1 MVKSIKR
8 LRERERKVQKVNRL
22 QENGKIICKKLA
34 ILPVNG
40 FSLRPKE
47 EKRNKNRNNPSHYF
61 PLCTFVRSM
70 GRSIVC

>member
-1 MVKSIKR
+1 M
-8 LRERERKVQKVNRL
+8 NRL

-40 FSLRPKE
+40 FSLRPME
-47 EKRNKNRNNPSHYF
+47 KNRNNPSHYF